1 MIKINSY
8 PVRECRPF
16 LWRMSFEGHSAL
28 SCIDH
33 SLLEWIG
40 EFLHLETILFQTSL
54 CLLLPFPITIKKK
67 KDLWR
72 DVQKQSFF
80 NPLYRKMFFLLH
92 IFVFDLQMIDRFNM
106 KWNCQSYTLLHC
118 LTITHNHPF
127 CPLNVLIC

>member
-67 KDLWR
+67 KIFDEM
-72 DVQKQSFF
+72 
-80 NPLYRKMFFLLH
+80 YRNKVFSTHYIGRCFLLH